1 MNPDISTWNM
11 KQRAMLDYVLGAICF
26 AIFIVLII
34 LLKTVDVQAVGP
46 EGTSVGLASMNT
58 AFHNMTGENKGFYL
72 LSKILGFAELSLVVY
87 FAGIAVY
94 QWVKGKSFK
103 NVAHC
108 LKAAGIFYVITAGLY
123 VFFEKVVINFRP
135 VIMEGKDHVEPSFPS
150 THTLL
155 AIMILGSAFVIAKN
169 LLTNVPLKR
178 TLRIL
183 CFVFMFITA
192 AARLL
197 SGVHWLTDIIGAI
210 FLGATLVFEYAG
222 VIKHGIYLRTK

>member
-1 MNPDISTWNM
+1 MALYTATDW
-11 KQRAMLDYVLGAICF
+11 LGLIPMIF
-26 AIFIVLII
+26 AAGFALLGLVQWIRRKRLTKVDRTI
-34 LLKTVDVQAVGP
+34 LLLG
-46 EGTSVGLASMNT
+46 
-58 AFHNMTGENKGFYL
+58 GFY
-72 LSKILGFAELSLVVY
+72 V
-87 FAGIAVY
+87 AVM
-94 QWVKGKSFK
+94 
-103 NVAHC
+103 
-108 LKAAGIFYVITAGLY
+108 AAYC
-123 VFFEKVVINFRP
+123 FFERVVINYRP

-155 AIMILGSAFVIAKN
+155 AIMILGSTFVIAKN